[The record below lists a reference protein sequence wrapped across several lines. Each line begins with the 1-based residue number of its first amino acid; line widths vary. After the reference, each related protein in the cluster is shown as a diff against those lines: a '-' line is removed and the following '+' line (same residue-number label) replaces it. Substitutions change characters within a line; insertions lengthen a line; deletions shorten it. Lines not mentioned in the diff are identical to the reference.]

1 MVLPTI
7 FKPSE
12 TLTDDARQRGLKTLT
27 FQTIA
32 ASGADGLASGG
43 FLAAFALI
51 LGASNVHIGIMAAI
65 PSIMQPVQIAAVVL
79 VERLRMR
86 KIIAVPSYFVAY
98 ATWVPIGLIP
108 FVIEV
113 PHAGAVTL
121 LLFFIAIRG
130 VANAF
135 VSTSWTSWLRDLAPA
150 NAMGGFF
157 AQRMRVATIAAAV
170 TGLVAAFYIDW
181 WKGIVPQ
188 EDVIF
193 GYSYAILLGS
203 ILLGFGAAGMM
214 GRIPEPRMAIPEG
227 PRPSIFRALT
237 APLQD
242 VNFRQLLGFLFLRNF
257 VANLAL
263 PFFAVYM
270 LTKLELSLTVVVV
283 LGVLSQVANILFLRV
298 WGPFVDRYGSKVI
311 LSLCSSLHFL
321 VILGWTFTTLPD
333 RHALTMPL
341 LIFLHAL
348 IGIASAGINV
358 SSTTIR
364 MKLAPQAQATAY
376 LTGASLAA
384 SLGAGISPLLGGAF
398 VDFFSVRHLA
408 IAIEWVDPVR
418 TFNFPAIFL
427 TGYDFLFACA
437 FVLGLFTLGML
448 GRIREEGEVQR
459 EVVMDQLMTQTR
471 ENLRALNALPGL
483 GTVTQF
489 PLAGL
494 RYVPDIPGLDVAAG
508 VTAYQLSTSARFAV
522 ERLAQAPATA
532 RQVQTRVGQ
541 TVTGAIRDSRD
552 VTRQGTE
559 IAYGAAQGAVHAAA
573 STGTGTGRLIRA
585 SVSGTLEALGEAGAS
600 PLDSVRGAVYGA
612 IHGASPSGVR
622 VGSVVRQS
630 LAAAR
635 GAAAQLDLSEEEA
648 VKYAAQVAVEAAEDL
663 PRESQEQVKEAVLR
677 ELMQEEPSIGKEN

>member
-1 MVLPTI
+1 MVLPTSL
-7 FKPSE
+7 KPSE
-12 TLTDDARQRGLKTLT
+12 TLTDEARQRGLKTLT

-43 FLAAFALI
+43 FLAAFALL
-51 LGASNVHIGIMAAI
+51 LGASNFHIGIMAAI

-86 KIIAVPSYFVAY
+86 KVIAVPSYFAAY
-98 ATWVPIGLIP
+98 ASWVPVGLIP

-121 LLFFIAIRG
+121 LLFFTAIRG

-135 VSTSWTSWLRDLAPA
+135 VSTSWTSWLRDLVPA
-150 NAMGGFF
+150 NTMGGFF
-157 AQRMRVATIAAAV
+157 AQRMRVATTAAAV
-170 TGLVAAFYIDW
+170 VGLAAAFYIDW
-181 WKGIVPQ
+181 WKGIVP
-188 EDVIF
+188 EGDVIF

-203 ILLGFGAAGMM
+203 ILLGFSAAGMM
-214 GRIPEPRMAIPEG
+214 SRIPEPRMAIPEG
-227 PRPSIFRALT
+227 TGPSIFRALI
-237 APLQD
+237 APLRD
-242 VNFRQLLGFLFLRNF
+242 ENFRQLISFLFLRNF

-270 LTKLELSLTVVVV
+270 LTKLELSLSVVVV
-283 LGVLSQVANILFLRV
+283 LGVLSQAANVLFLRV

-364 MKLAPQAQATAY
+364 MKMAPQAQATTY

-408 IAIEWVDPVR
+408 IAVEWVDPIR
-418 TFNFPAIFL
+418 TIDFPAIFL
-427 TGYDFLFACA
+427 TGYDFLFASA

-448 GRIREEGEVQR
+448 GKIREEGEVQR

-471 ENLRALNALPGL
+471 ENLRALNAVPGL
-483 GTVTQF
+483 GAVTQF

-508 VTAYQLSTSARFAV
+508 VTAYQLASSARYAV
-522 ERLAQAPATA
+522 ERLTQAPTTA

-541 TVTGAIRDSRD
+541 TVTGAIGDSRE

-559 IAYGAAQGAVHAAA
+559 IAFGAVQGAVHAAA
-573 STGTGTGRLIRA
+573 DAGSGTGRLIRA
-585 SVSGTLEALGEAGAS
+585 SVRGTLEALGEAGAN

-612 IHGASPSGVR
+612 IHGASTSDVR
-622 VGSVVRQS
+622 VDAAVRQS
-630 LAAAR
+630 LAAVR
-635 GAAAQLDLSEEEA
+635 GAAPQLDLSEEE
-648 VKYAAQVAVEAAEDL
+648 VVSFAAQEAVEAATDL
-663 PRESQEQVKEAVLR
+663 PGESQAQVKEAILQ
-677 ELMQEEPSIGKEN
+677 ELMQEEPSTGKES